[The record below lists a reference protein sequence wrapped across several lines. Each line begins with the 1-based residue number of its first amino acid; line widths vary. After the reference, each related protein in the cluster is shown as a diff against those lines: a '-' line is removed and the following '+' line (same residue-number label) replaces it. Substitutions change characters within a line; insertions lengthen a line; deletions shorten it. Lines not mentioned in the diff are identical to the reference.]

1 MIAKSNKKRIYI
13 YAICIFFFF
22 LAGFFQKIDSQME
35 EFYHALF
42 ALFAHTILISLVVTW
57 GVSLIHRMVRKDL
70 LAFFI
75 TIASLILFFLVVRMI
90 KYGLT
95 EEIDTLSRYLWYSYY
110 VPQCFIPPTLF
121 LIALSIENKN
131 GKAISKQWYFVY
143 LIPMILV
150 TLIYTN
156 DIHELAFKLYF
167 NDNSFSYK
175 HNIVFYIALYWEI
188 IVTFLSLIVMF
199 LKCSVSACKRKKW
212 IPISTLYVLLFQ
224 QFAL

>member
-199 LKCSVSACKRKKW
+199 LKCSVSACKRKTW